1 MRTDAPYP
9 AFHDSTQR
17 VAMRRAFDAAWA
29 TIRAHETE
37 DDKDRNQEL
46 RVALNEALIALAAE
60 GITDARQL
68 RDEALRRVPLI
79 PRKKSDAGWAS

>member
-1 MRTDAPYP
+1 MRTGAPYP
-9 AFHDSTQR
+9 AFYDSTQGA
-17 VAMRRAFDAAWA
+17 AMRRAFDAAWA
-29 TIRAHETE
+29 VIRAHETE

-68 RDEALRRVPLI
+68 RNGALRRVPLI
-79 PRKKSDAGWAS
+79 PRKKSDACRAS